1 MGRDEPEE
9 TFKVSDRRRRLSDDE
24 PPRPAVS
31 RPEPAA
37 ARPEESRT
45 PMPEPVPGPGG
56 EPERSLVGL
65 FMMLASSAVVSLG
78 DAPDPLTGQRRRDL
92 ENAADAIDLLALL
105 REKTEGHRSP
115 EETQVLGELLY
126 DLQLRY
132 VNATKRSGPPP
143 APARP

>member
-1 MGRDEPEE
+1 MGPEEPEE
-9 TFKVSDRRRRLSDDE
+9 TFKVSDRRRRSSDDE
-24 PPRPAVS
+24 PPRSP
-31 RPEPAA
+31 
-37 ARPEESRT
+37 ARPEETRK
-45 PMPEPVPGPGG
+45 PVPEPVPGPGS

-143 APARP
+143 AQARP

>member
-1 MGRDEPEE
+1 MGPEEPEE
-9 TFKVSDRRRRLSDDE
+9 TFKVSDRRGRSSDDE

-31 RPEPAA
+31 RPEPVA
-37 ARPEESRT
+37 ARPEESRK

>member
-1 MGRDEPEE
+1 MGPEEPGE
-9 TFKVSDRRRRLSDDE
+9 TFKVSDRRRQVSDDE
-24 PPRPAVS
+24 PPRPV
-31 RPEPAA
+31 A
-37 ARPEESRT
+37 ARREET
-45 PMPEPVPGPGG
+45 PKPMSEPVPGPGG

-78 DAPDPLTGQRRRDL
+78 DAPDPLTGQHRRDL
-92 ENAADAIDLLALL
+92 ENAADAIDLLVLL

-126 DLQLRY
+126 DLHLRY

-143 APARP
+143 AQARP